1 MEIPMAHSKS
11 AVSGYS
17 PLQFLGSLGAGGLV
31 VSFFMYLMWMT
42 PHKGQPIPSFASI
55 AATWQTA
62 SIPMMVT
69 IAVAMA
75 GIAVFAAL
83 HLHLLAWN
91 ISRYRAWSSSQE
103 ASALAKGNAESQLM
117 AIPLTLAM
125 TVNAMF
131 IVGAVFVPGLWEM
144 AEVLFPLALIAFAAV
159 GVYATRIF
167 LRFFTRVV
175 TEGGFECSRN
185 NSLAQ
190 MLPAFAFAMVG
201 VGFSASAAMSHN
213 AALSATAWIG
223 ASVFTV
229 AAILLGLIALVM
241 GFRAMMEHTVAEE
254 TAPTLWIVIPIVTVV
269 GISLYR
275 LNMALAHNFGAEWH
289 PASVFGFLVTLFSI
303 QLLYAAL
310 GYAVLRK
317 QGYFARYVSGTERS
331 PGSWALIC
339 PGVALFVFA
348 NFVINAGLVKIGVLA
363 KFSVSYLALY
373 APLVV
378 LQIVTVVIFFK
389 LYMKL
394 VRQNGT
400 QHATQHLPAE

>member
-1 MEIPMAHSKS
+1 MRYAQLREKS
-11 AVSGYS
+11 YT
-17 PLQFLGSLGAGGLV
+17 PLYFLASLGAGGLA

-42 PHKGQPIPSFASI
+42 PHKGQPIPSFSTI
-55 AATWQTA
+55 MAAWQTA
-62 SIPMMVT
+62 SIPMMIM
-69 IAVAMA
+69 IAAAMI
-75 GIAVFAAL
+75 GIAVFTVV
-83 HLHLLAWN
+83 HLRLIAWN
-91 ISRYRAWSSSQE
+91 ISRYREWAPSPQ
-103 ASALAKGNAESQLM
+103 ANALAKGNAESQLM

-125 TVNAMF
+125 TINVMF
-131 IVGAVFVPGLWEM
+131 IVGAVFVPGLWSI
-144 AEVLFPLALIAFAAV
+144 AEILFPPALIAFAIV

-185 NSLAQ
+185 NSLSQ

-269 GISLYR
+269 GIALYR

-289 PASVFGFLVTLFSI
+289 PASVFGFLATLFSI
-303 QLLYAAL
+303 QLLFAAL

-317 QGYFARYVSGTERS
+317 QDYFARYVSGPQRS

-339 PGVALFVFA
+339 PGVALFVFS
-348 NFVINAGLVKIGVLA
+348 NFVVNAGLVKIGVLA
-363 KFSVSYLALY
+363 KFSTAYLALY

-378 LQIVTVVIFFK
+378 LQIFTIVIFFK
-389 LYMKL
+389 LYAKL
-394 VRQNGT
+394 VT
-400 QHATQHLPAE
+400 QHGTGHSPQPLPAE